1 MLLFQYPKCTTCK
14 KTVKWLE
21 DNGIEY
27 TSRHIKDENPTYN
40 ELKEIYTAS
49 GLPLKK
55 LFNTSGMLYRSLG
68 LKDKLSTMTE
78 EEMLQLLA
86 SDGMLVKR
94 PILITDSKVLIG
106 FKEEVWKEALINE

>member
-14 KTVKWLE
+14 KTVKWLD

-27 TSRHIKDENPTYN
+27 TSRNIKDEKPTYD
-40 ELKEIYTAS
+40 ELKELYAKS
-49 GLPLKK
+49 GLPIKK
-55 LFNTSGMLYRSLG
+55 LFNTSGLLYRSLG
-68 LKDKLSTMTE
+68 LKDKLNTMSE

-106 FKEEVWKEALINE
+106 FKEDVWKATLLNE